1 MIKIHA
7 FDLLYKLWYRGSFY
21 KNPKV
26 RRFMLYDY
34 DGKRPRT
41 KWEDR
46 LGATV
51 ECNIAILWIMQF
63 AIIPVFLLVKYSG
76 WSAGVVGSIGV
87 LMVIAIIAMTIT
99 LGFLWKD
106 KNWYFNEE
114 KLKELNKG
122 LVDENLMWPI
132 RVLNFL
138 LYIVFGFFVFYLPIF
153 LYIGILFLAH

>member
-1 MIKIHA
+1 MIKIHVL
-7 FDLLYKLWYRGSFY
+7 DLLYKLWYRGCFY
-21 KNPKV
+21 KNRKV
-26 RRFMLYDY
+26 RRFLLD

-41 KWEDR
+41 KWEDKV
-46 LGATV
+46 GTPV
-51 ECNIAILWIMQF
+51 ESNIVIIWIMQF
-63 AIIPVFLLVKYSG
+63 AIMPVILFVKYCG
-76 WSAGVVGSIGV
+76 WSAGVVCCIGLV
-87 LMVIAIIAMTIT
+87 MVIAMGAMTFT

-122 LVDENLMWPI
+122 LVDENLIWPI

-138 LYIVFGFFVFYLPIF
+138 LYIVFGFFVLFLPII

>member
-41 KWEDR
+41 KWEDI

-63 AIIPVFLLVKYSG
+63 AIIPVLLLVKYSG
-76 WSAGVVGSIGV
+76 WSAGVVGSIGI

-99 LGFLWKD
+99 LGFLWKG